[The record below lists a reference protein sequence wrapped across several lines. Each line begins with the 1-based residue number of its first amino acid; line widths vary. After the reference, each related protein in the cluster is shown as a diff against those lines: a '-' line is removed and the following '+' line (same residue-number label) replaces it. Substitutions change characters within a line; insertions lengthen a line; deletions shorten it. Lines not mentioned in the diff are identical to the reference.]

1 MRCAMDIILSDRIFM
16 APEWIDY
23 TVVSDPKEILKLLS
37 NNPFNYRRSLSNLK
51 IDDDSLLEI
60 TDRVREELK
69 KGGPRGKGFRRVVG
83 DLNHVGVADIRIGDE
98 NAGKRNGYRVFVLIV
113 PQLKKAFVLEIKKH
127 LKDLADTNVSNEE
140 KEKLRQLISSITD

>member
-1 MRCAMDIILSDRIFM
+1 M

-23 TVVSDPKEILKLLS
+23 TVVSDPKEILTLLS
-37 NNPFNYRRSLSNLK
+37 NNPFSYERSLSNLK

-60 TDRVREELK
+60 TDRVRDELK
-69 KGGPRGKGFRRVVG
+69 KGGPRGKGFRRVAG

-98 NAGKRNGYRVFVLIV
+98 NTGKRNGYRVFVLVV
-113 PQLKKAFVLEIKKH
+113 PQLKKAFILEIKKH
-127 LKDLADTNVSNEE
+127 LKDLEDTNVSNKE